1 MSSGKPQCV
10 VQSILR
16 QCHSHAICA
25 RCSNPP
31 HDTKG
36 TATSSAWHGFVCG
49 LHKALADRKGQSNSC
64 WPYHSSTCSAQ
75 KFVPPEFGP
84 GNRSSVH
91 DAGSTAP
98 TAYLTRSP
106 GAVRRVLPLA
116 GSEAASQD
124 RLLFVP
130 LVVWLASVAEQ
141 RRRVA
146 VARAIRQATKHHRAI
161 PALPQYRSNRHHA
174 RCGGRGGGCQGGGA
188 RRTL

>member
-1 MSSGKPQCV
+1 MPSVLDAATRRTTRKGPQ
-10 VQSILR
+10 Q
-16 QCHSHAICA
+16 AA
-25 RCSNPP
+25 RGMASFADC
-31 HDTKG
+31 TR
-36 TATSSAWHGFVCG
+36 FE
-49 LHKALADRKGQSNSC
+49 ALAGRKGQSSSR

-106 GAVRRVLPLA
+106 GAVRRALPLA

-124 RLLFVP
+124 KLLFVP

-174 RCGGRGGGCQGGGA
+174 RCGGRFGGRGGGCRGGGA